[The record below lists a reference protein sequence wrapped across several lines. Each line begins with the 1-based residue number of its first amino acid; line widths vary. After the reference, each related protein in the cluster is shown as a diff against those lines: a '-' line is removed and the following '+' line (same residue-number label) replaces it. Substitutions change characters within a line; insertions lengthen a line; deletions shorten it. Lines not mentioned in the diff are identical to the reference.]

1 MPELVLL
8 RHGQSLWNQDGRFT
22 GWTDIDLSEKGIEEA
37 RNAGRLLKAKGY
49 SFDVAYT
56 SVLKRAVRTLWIVQD
71 EMDLMWI
78 PVFPSWRLNERNY
91 GALQGCNKKEMEGRY
106 GAQMVHRWRR
116 GYYEKPPAIE
126 LGDDRYPAKDPRYK
140 MLKKNEIPLTESLKD
155 TLERLLPIWQEK
167 IASDL
172 VDGNRVFI
180 SAHGNTIR
188 ALVKHIESISDQGIE
203 NVEIPTGIPLVYQ
216 LDGNLQPLA
225 HFYLNG
231 QG

>member
-1 MPELVLL
+1 
-8 RHGQSLWNQDGRFT
+8 
-22 GWTDIDLSEKGIEEA
+22 
-37 RNAGRLLKAKGY
+37 LLKAKGY

-140 MLKKNEIPLTESLKD
+140 TLKKSEIPLTESLKD
-155 TLERLLPIWQEK
+155 TLERLLPLWQEK
-167 IASDL
+167 IAPDL
-172 VDGNRVFI
+172 AGGNRVFI

-188 ALVKHIESISDQGIE
+188 ALVKYIDSISDQGIE
-203 NVEIPTGIPLVYQ
+203 NVRYQ
-216 LDGNLQPLA
+216 REFLWSTSLMGS
-225 HFYLNG
+225 YG
-231 QG
+231 R